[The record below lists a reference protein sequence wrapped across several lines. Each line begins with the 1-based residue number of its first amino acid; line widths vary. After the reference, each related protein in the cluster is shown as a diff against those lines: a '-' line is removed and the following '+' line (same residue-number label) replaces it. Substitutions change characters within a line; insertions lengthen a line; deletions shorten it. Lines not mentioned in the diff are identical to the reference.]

1 MRLQVFKVVEIW
13 IVVFWVVTPC
23 SIVGGYQPFRRTYR
37 LHFKKFY
44 FYTKDGGDRFLRNVG
59 NYLQD
64 NTTHNPEE
72 KILKA
77 CETLNV

>member
-1 MRLQVFKVVEIW
+1 
-13 IVVFWVVTPC
+13 
-23 SIVGGYQPFRRTYR
+23 
-37 LHFKKFY
+37 
-44 FYTKDGGDRFLRNVG
+44 VG

-77 CETLNV
+77 CETLNVWRVL